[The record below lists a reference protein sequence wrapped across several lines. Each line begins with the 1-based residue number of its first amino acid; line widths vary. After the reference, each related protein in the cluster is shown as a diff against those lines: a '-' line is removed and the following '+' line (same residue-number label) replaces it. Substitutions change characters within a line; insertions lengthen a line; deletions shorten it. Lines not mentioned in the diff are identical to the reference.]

1 MKVVLPHVGFPE
13 AGPASPGLSQPARK
27 ESCSRVSS
35 SVLLK
40 SLMVTL
46 VIERSNARL
55 ERSR

>member
-13 AGPASPGLSQPARK
+13 AGPASPGLSQLARK
-27 ESCSRVSS
+27 ELCSRVRSL
-35 SVLLK
+35 VLLE